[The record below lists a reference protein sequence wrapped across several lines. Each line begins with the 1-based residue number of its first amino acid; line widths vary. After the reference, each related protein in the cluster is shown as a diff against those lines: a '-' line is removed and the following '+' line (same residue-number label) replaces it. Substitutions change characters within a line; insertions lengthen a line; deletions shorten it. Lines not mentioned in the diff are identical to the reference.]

1 MPLLSNSLARARLS
15 RVQKYLGKRIL
26 DVGCGHAEILNYL
39 PAGVELIVLLDRNPQ
54 RQGKIKARVAQTKIQ
69 VKLLIEDIE
78 QSQFDLSL
86 TSFDT
91 VVMAAL
97 LEHLK
102 DPKVALKNIHSVMT
116 TEGKL
121 IVTTPSPLGG
131 KLHRLGSHLGLVFAE
146 AAHEHVRFYNGLAL
160 RSLMLES
167 GFLVEHYERF
177 LLGLNQLVV
186 ARKI

>member
-15 RVQKYLGKRIL
+15 RVQKYLGNRIL

-39 PAGVELIVLLDRNPQ
+39 PAGVELIVLLDRNPE
-54 RQGKIKARVAQTKIQ
+54 RQEKIKARVAQTKSQ
-69 VKLLIEDIE
+69 VKFLIRDIE
-78 QSQFDLSL
+78 QSEFDLNL
-86 TSFDT
+86 TPFDT

-102 DPKVALKNIHSVMT
+102 CPEVALKNIHKVMT
-116 TEGKL
+116 AEGRL

-131 KLHRLGSHLGLVFAE
+131 KLHGLGSYLGLVFAE
-146 AAHEHVRFYNGLAL
+146 AAHEHVRFYNRLAL
-160 RSLMLES
+160 SSLMLEC

-177 LLGLNQLVV
+177 LLNLNHLVV